1 MFGKVKINEHILRGE
16 KMNEKN
22 NEDRIEW
29 IEKLIKYS
37 SDGDEVINSLVGNL
51 VNYLVKKEVIEIEDY
66 LDFTKNTRDVYISNL
81 KKEGHDEESNIVNHV
96 KKQFNM
102 HINDFEK

>member
-1 MFGKVKINEHILRGE
+1 
-16 KMNEKN
+16 MNEKN
-22 NEDRIEW
+22 NEDQIEW

>member
-1 MFGKVKINEHILRGE
+1 
-16 KMNEKN
+16 MNEKN